1 MEVEMRRTLR
11 FLLAFLACIGV
22 GAWVFTLAGYEGY
35 ALTWAGSAFRATSG
49 GCMGYIVS
57 RWGLG
62 LDLSE
67 IERDQR
73 PVAALSQAILI
84 AAGAIAVAVGV

>member
-1 MEVEMRRTLR
+1 MRRTLR
-11 FLLAFLACIGV
+11 FLLAFLACIAGC
-22 GAWVFTLAGYEGY
+22 AWLFTVAGYEGY
-35 ALTWAGSAFRATSG
+35 AMSWAGSAFRATSG

-62 LDLSE
+62 LDVSAITPEL
-67 IERDQR
+67 R
-73 PVAALSQAILI
+73 PTAAISQAMLI